1 MPRLCSTPAGGLV
14 PTTWRG
20 TPSNAAWKA
29 CIARLT
35 NQDDYPDKKFANDC
49 YTHDIAALVKH
60 AKLDNQRKIEEIANP
75 IFGIN
80 WLIAKDWNE
89 QARYQPWSELKAR
102 NLFTAVS
109 DSNNGVLPWIRSR
122 W

>member
-1 MPRLCSTPAGGLV
+1 MECGL
-14 PTTWRG
+14 
-20 TPSNAAWKA
+20 KA

-35 NQDDYPDKKFANDC
+35 TQDDYPDKKFANDC
-49 YTHDIAALVKH
+49 HTHDIAALVKH
-60 AKLDNQRKIEEIANP
+60 ARLEDQRKVEETANS

-89 QARYQPWSELKAR
+89 QARYQPWSEPEAR
-102 NLFTAVS
+102 KLFRAVS
-109 DSNNGVLPWIRSR
+109 DSTNGVLPWIRNR